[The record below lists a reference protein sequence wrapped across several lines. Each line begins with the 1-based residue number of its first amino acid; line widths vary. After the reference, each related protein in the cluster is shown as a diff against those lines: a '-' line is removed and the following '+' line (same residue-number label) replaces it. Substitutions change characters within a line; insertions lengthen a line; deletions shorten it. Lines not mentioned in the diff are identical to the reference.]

1 MIRIPEYIFLQER
14 TSEEGLA
21 EPKTRLKKGMHS
33 KPEIEPGNATMTIPG
48 PNEEQ
53 VTFQIKGDDYL
64 AGGIELYARI
74 VEVAG
79 RPGVDFTCE
88 PAIHDREVPGEIAE
102 FNRAI
107 ENMCRATVANF
118 PSPRNLARF
127 YREVKKD
134 GSRNRCWYRVTVT
147 GHVAADE
154 QIKARVSDAIDPAFV
169 RADPHVKFRA
179 KQLRAMLQHGLEEEE
194 V

>member
-1 MIRIPEYIFLQER
+1 M
-14 TSEEGLA
+14 
-21 EPKTRLKKGMHS
+21 
-33 KPEIEPGNATMTIPG
+33 
-48 PNEEQ
+48 
-53 VTFQIKGDDYL
+53 
-64 AGGIELYARI
+64 
-74 VEVAG
+74 EVAG

-88 PAIHDREVPGEIAE
+88 PASHDREVPVEIAE
-102 FNRAI
+102 YNRAI

-118 PSPRNLARF
+118 PDPRNLARF

-154 QIKARVSDAIDPAFV
+154 QIKGRVSDVIDPAFV
-169 RADPHVKFRA
+169 RADLHVKFRA
-179 KQLRAMLQHGLEEEE
+179 KQLRAMLQRGLGEEE